1 MSTTPD
7 LPKERVITQEEFDN
21 AVKLGGKFAPVF
33 KVDEKTVV
41 KTSDMTQ
48 LGEAAAMKMVRE
60 KTTIPVPE
68 DQNVYTDPTTGDV
81 PIVMDFIEG
90 DCLLD
95 VWDTYDNDQ
104 KQQIIEQLHS
114 YFAQLRELK
123 GSFIG
128 SVDGKFCFDQV
139 FDQDIGGHGP
149 YEDEASF
156 NAEMSTSKSSWLDSY
171 RLQITD
177 HSLGRATVHEPLYCL
192 VKALKNTMISG
203 WGDTVCDMVLAMKDH
218 EIVFTH
224 GDISPRNILV
234 KDCNIVSVLD
244 WEYSGY
250 YPEYW
255 EYAKAFFRPAWEK
268 SWIKDRAVNKILKP
282 YPLENAIC
290 QHVFSFGAW

>member
-48 LGEAAAMKMVRE
+48 QGEAAAMKMVRE
-60 KTTIPVPE
+60 KTTIPVLE
-68 DQNVYTDPTTGDV
+68 VQNVYTDPTTGDV

-104 KQQIIEQLHS
+104 KQQIIEQLHG

-156 NAEMSTSKSSWLDSY
+156 NE
-171 RLQITD
+171 
-177 HSLGRATVHEPLYCL
+177 GL